1 MAGYI
6 KGITI
11 EFGANTEKLNS
22 ALKKTQGTIN
32 KTQAELKQINRSLK
46 FNPGNTTLLKQKFE
60 LLQRSVGETRAK
72 LNQLKQMQKDM
83 NAAGVDK
90 TSAQYRQL
98 EREIIKTEG
107 QLKTAEAELRR
118 FGSVGKQQALAV
130 GGAFKSAGAKIKSAG
145 RTITTTFS
153 VYGMAGIYAGS
164 KLIAMSQ
171 KQALAEQKL
180 IAIYKQRMGATKGAA
195 KATMELASAIQKQG
209 VIGDEVTLA
218 GAQELAVYAK
228 YPSTIN
234 KILPLM
240 DDWLAQEKGMDA
252 TQEDAVAKAKLLGKA
267 LNGNA
272 GALTRLGVKLTDA
285 QKKILQT
292 GTEEQKAAVITDV
305 LSKKYGGMN
314 AELAKTDAGK
324 IQQAKNDLGDMGEEI
339 GAVLLPAVADLVGWL
354 QQNLMPKIQQFIDF
368 MKQHPQIAKFALAIA
383 LITAALGPVLIL
395 VGSLVS
401 TIGSL
406 ITIASTL
413 GISFT
418 ALAGPIGIAIA
429 AIAAA
434 IVIGVKLYK
443 NWDVIKAKAKAI
455 WSAIKSTVVGAV
467 RTMVALVV
475 GRFNSLKTAVTTI
488 WNGIKTAITK
498 PIQTAKDIIK
508 NMIEKI
514 KSFFP
519 FNVGKLFKFSLPSIT
534 AKKGK
539 SGSLSYGVGW
549 VPHASGGIFTRPTL
563 LRSNGGA
570 GHVVGE
576 AGAEA
581 IIPLSELWSHMNA
594 LGDSIVNGV
603 IRASAMGGTGGQA
616 TITLYAFPNGPQM
629 GSWVVNTYDTYKRRL
644 G

>member
-6 KGITI
+6 KGVTI

-32 KTQAELKQINRSLK
+32 KTQAELKQINRALK
-46 FNPGNTTLLKQKFE
+46 FNPGNTTLLRQKFE
-60 LLQRSVGETRAK
+60 LLQQSVGETRAK
-72 LNQLKQMQKDM
+72 LNQLKQMQKNMD
-83 NAAGVDK
+83 AAGVDK
-90 TSAQYRQL
+90 ASAQYRQL

-107 QLKTAEAELRR
+107 QLKTAEASLRR

-130 GGAFKSAGAKIKSAG
+130 GAAFKSAGAKIKSAG

-164 KLIAMSQ
+164 KLIKLSQ
-171 KQALAEQKL
+171 QQALAEQKL

-272 GALTRLGVKLTDA
+272 GALTRLGVKLTDS

-339 GAVLLPAVADLVGWL
+339 GAVLLPAVADLVGWMRDHL
-354 QQNLMPKIQQFIDF
+354 LPKIQQFIEF
-368 MKQHPQIAKFALAIA
+368 LKQHPAIAKFALAFA
-383 LITAALGPVLIL
+383 AITAALGPVLIL
-395 VGSLVS
+395 IGSLVS

-413 GISFT
+413 GISLA
-418 ALAGPIGIAIA
+418 ALAAPIGIAVA
-429 AIAAA
+429 AIAGIIA
-434 IVIGVKLYK
+434 VGVLLYK
-443 NWDVIKAKAKAI
+443 NWDKIKAKATAI
-455 WSAIKSTVVGAV
+455 WGKIKTTIS
-467 RTMVALVV
+467 
-475 GRFNSLKTAVTTI
+475 TAVTTI
-488 WNGIKTAITK
+488 KSTVTNTFNTIKTNVSNTWNKIKTAITN
-498 PIQTAKDIIK
+498 PIETAKSALKKIV
-508 NMIEKI
+508 EKI
-514 KSFFP
+514 KEFFP
-519 FNVGKLFKFSLPSIT
+519 IKLGKIVSFMLPAIGIGKLFKKIGGKKVSAPKFAVSGWQNY
-534 AKKGK
+534 AKAMDTP
-539 SGSLSYGVGW
+539 YM
-549 VPHASGGIFTRPTL
+549 FTRPTGIVAGERGDEML
-563 LRSNGGA
+563 YGRKSLMQDIAAAVGGA
-570 GHVVGE
+570 GGVT
-576 AGAEA
+576 
-581 IIPLSELWSHMNA
+581 
-594 LGDSIVNGV
+594 VNVYGSDNMSV
-603 IRASAMGGTGGQA
+603 DDLASAVERRL
-616 TITLYAFPNGPQM
+616 ITMQ
-629 GSWVVNTYDTYKRRL
+629 KRRTQAWA
-644 G
+644 